1 LQWWWCSI
9 CQDPLIKIIR
19 EGFRRGFMVY
29 GISNPFLGQ
38 FSRQSAKGEVKE
50 EDFLFYFS
58 D

>member
-1 LQWWWCSI
+1 
-9 CQDPLIKIIR
+9 LIKIIR